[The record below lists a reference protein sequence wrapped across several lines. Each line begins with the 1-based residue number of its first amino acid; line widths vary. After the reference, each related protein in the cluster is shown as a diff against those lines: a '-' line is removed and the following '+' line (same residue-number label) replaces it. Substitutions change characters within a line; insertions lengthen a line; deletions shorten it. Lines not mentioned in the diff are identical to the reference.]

1 MVVTRIKICG
11 ITRIEDALAAVK
23 AGADAIGLVFFA
35 ASPRAITLDQASQIC
50 AALPPFITT
59 VGLFVNASYE
69 EVSTI
74 SSKLS
79 LGLLQFHGDESPEY
93 CEQFKQPWIKALR
106 VQPTTNI
113 VAIMQPYNKAQ
124 GILLDSYVAG
134 IQGGTGTTFDWSLIP
149 QQTDKPI
156 ILAGGLTV
164 ENVQQAIQIAKPYAV
179 DVSGGVEVTKGIKDH
194 NKMKAFINKVRSSL

>member
-1 MVVTRIKICG
+1 MTRIKICG
-11 ITRIEDALAAVK
+11 ITCVEDALAAVE
-23 AGADAIGLVFFA
+23 AGTDAIGLVFYA
-35 ASPRAITLDQASQIC
+35 PSPRAVTIDQAAQIC
-50 AALPPFITT
+50 KALPPFITT

-79 LGLLQFHGDESPEY
+79 LGLLQFHGEESPEY
-93 CEQFKQPWIKALR
+93 CEQFNQPWIKALR
-106 VQPTTNI
+106 VQPSTNI
-113 VAIMQPYNKAQ
+113 IEIMQPYNKAQ

-134 IQGGTGTTFDWSLIP
+134 VQGGTGTTFDWSLIP
-149 QQTDKPI
+149 QQSDKPI

-179 DVSGGVEVTKGIKDH
+179 DVSGGVEITKGIKDH
-194 NKMKAFINKVRSSL
+194 NKMRAFINKVKSSL

>member
-1 MVVTRIKICG
+1 MTRIKICG
-11 ITRIEDALAAVK
+11 ITRVEDALAAVE
-23 AGADAIGLVFFA
+23 AGADAIGLVFYA
-35 ASPRAITLDQASQIC
+35 ASPRAVTLDQAAQIC
-50 AALPPFITT
+50 ATLPPFITT

-74 SSKLS
+74 SSQLS

-93 CEQFKQPWIKALR
+93 CEQFMQPWIKALR

-113 VAIMQPYNKAQ
+113 VTMIQPYNKAQ

-134 IQGGTGTTFDWSLIP
+134 IQGGTGSTFDWSLIP